1 MSYCKI
7 LNVSSFFQGGKF
19 MQSQFG
25 NPSNVHFILKNEGT
39 FSECS
44 NAERFIILR
53 VPILIYNMDSMYINW
68 AY

>member
-1 MSYCKI
+1 
-7 LNVSSFFQGGKF
+7 